1 MVKLHMDAPTLSI
14 FIWGIYVLLIGLLL
28 VFIPD
33 KTLVLFGH
41 EKPKDH
47 WIRVVGIISISLGYF
62 YLNSAQNEV
71 YSFYWA
77 SIYTRIAGL
86 IGFLGLVVFKIAKPR
101 IILFGLID
109 AIGATWTLLALINIE

>member
-1 MVKLHMDAPTLSI
+1 MDAPTLSI
-14 FIWGIYVLLIGLLL
+14 FIWGIYVMLIALLL
-28 VFIPD
+28 LFIPD
-33 KTLVLFGH
+33 KTLLLFGH

-47 WIRVVGIISISLGYF
+47 WIRVVGIITFSLGFF

-77 SIYTRIAGL
+77 SIYARIAGF
-86 IGFLGLVVFKIAKPR
+86 IGFSGLVVFKIAKPK

-109 AIGATWTLLALINIE
+109 IIGAIWTLLTLINLK

>member
-1 MVKLHMDAPTLSI
+1 MDTATLSI
-14 FIWGIYVLLIGLLL
+14 FIWGIYVFLIGVLLL
-28 VFIPD
+28 FIPD
-33 KTLVLFGH
+33 KTLIIFGY

-47 WIRVVGIISISLGYF
+47 WVRVVGIIALSLGYF

-77 SIYTRIAGL
+77 SIYARIAGL
-86 IGFLGLVVFKIAKPR
+86 IGFSGLVAFKIAKPK

-109 AIGATWTLLALINIE
+109 AIGAVWTLSTLISIKC

>member
-1 MVKLHMDAPTLSI
+1 MDAPTLSI
-14 FIWGIYVLLIGLLL
+14 FIWGIYVLLIG
-28 VFIPD
+28 VFLILIPS
-33 KTLVLFGH
+33 KTLTLFGH

-47 WIRVVGIISISLGYF
+47 WVRVVGIIVLSLGYF

-77 SIYTRIAGL
+77 SIYARIAGL
-86 IGFLGLVVFKIAKPR
+86 IGFSGLVIFKIAKPK

-109 AIGATWTLLALINIE
+109 ALGATWTLLTFINLE

>member
-1 MVKLHMDAPTLSI
+1 MDAPTLSI
-14 FIWGIYVLLIGLLL
+14 FIWGIYVILIGVFLL
-28 VFIPD
+28 FMPS
-33 KTLVLFGH
+33 KTLIVFGH

-47 WIRVVGIISISLGYF
+47 WIRVVGIITLSLGYF

-77 SIYTRIAGL
+77 SIYARVAGV
-86 IGFLGLVVFKIAKPR
+86 IGFSGLVVFKIAKPK

-109 AIGATWTLLALINIE
+109 AIGAIWTLFTLINLK

>member
-1 MVKLHMDAPTLSI
+1 MDSVTLSI
-14 FIWGIYVLLIGLLL
+14 FIWGIYVTIIGVLLL
-28 VFIPD
+28 FIPS
-33 KTLVLFGH
+33 KTLSLFGH

-47 WIRVVGIISISLGYF
+47 WIRVVGIIALSLGYF

-77 SIYTRIAGL
+77 SIYARIVGL
-86 IGFLGLVVFKIAKPR
+86 IGFSGLVVFKIAKPK

-109 AIGATWTLLALINIE
+109 AIGASWTLLTLMI

>member
-1 MVKLHMDAPTLSI
+1 MEAPTLSI
-14 FIWGIYVLLIGLLL
+14 YIWGMYVLLIGALLL
-28 VFIPD
+28 FIPG

-47 WIRVVGIISISLGYF
+47 WVRVIGIITLSLGYF
-62 YLNSAQNEV
+62 YLNAAQNEV

-77 SIYTRIAGL
+77 SVYARIAGL
-86 IGFLGLVVFKIAKPR
+86 IGFSGLVIFKIAKPK

-109 AIGATWTLLALINIE
+109 ALGATWTLLTLMNLE